1 MKVGVLRDSL
11 EQEISKNLYEVNL
24 NRELSNKILKRLIEK
39 GFLAGHSQQ
48 IIAGNIGLE
57 LLDNLKLGIIAD
69 SFYKEIHDPN
79 LNPELYYEEE
89 TVEKIRRT
97 KLEVIEEDMKLP
109 VMFKNMQQYSYDMWV
124 GTISLQKYVKMCQ
137 SGIATYNFETQ
148 RDPAF
153 KKYKDNV
160 IKRIN
165 INPKSVIEMKDM
177 MLNDTYL
184 YDDVTLNILSDG
196 SEKFGFRKI
205 MDNVGDLIFEDGI
218 LNLTDGAHRLK
229 AAESALL
236 VNPNLDKK
244 FILVITN
251 FDVNRANDYIRQ
263 KDKRNPINRE
273 YLETKDVTNLSNDV
287 VRGINENSICD
298 IKGKIVSDEFLLRET
313 EGLTLFSTMAK
324 TIDNLWELE
333 TRRDVRELTNYLV
346 DFFNELVGLYPNE
359 LKNDI
364 TASKRDSFI
373 NHKNMFIYYLVIAKE
388 IQDKYNWE
396 EILSNI
402 LSETDFTHNNSLW
415 DKTIKR
421 ISESTLS
428 TRLTSVIRTFKNNIL
443 RRVV

>member
-1 MKVGVLRDSL
+1 MKVGVLRETL
-11 EQEISKNLYEVNL
+11 EQEIYKSLYEVNL
-24 NRELSNKILKRLIEK
+24 NRELANNILKRLVDK

-57 LLDNLKLGIIAD
+57 LLDSIKLGIIAD
-69 SFYKEIHDPN
+69 SFYKETHN
-79 LNPELYYEEE
+79 SKLNPELYYEEE
-89 TVEKIRRT
+89 TIKKIHNTR
-97 KLEVIEEDMKLP
+97 LELIEDDLKLP
-109 VMFKNMQQYSYDMWV
+109 ITFKNLQQYSYDMWV
-124 GTISLQKYVKMCQ
+124 GTIPLQDYVKICQ

-165 INPKSVIEMKDM
+165 INPKSVLEMKDM

-184 YDDVTLNILSDG
+184 YDDITLNILSDG
-196 SEKFGFRKI
+196 NEKFEFRKVI
-205 MDNVGDLIFEDGI
+205 DNIGDLTFEDGT

-236 VNPNLDKK
+236 VNPNLDKN

-273 YLETKDVTNLSNDV
+273 YLETKNVANLSNDV
-287 VRGINENSICD
+287 ARGINESSTCD
-298 IKGKIVSDEFLLRET
+298 IKGKIVSDEFLLKET
-313 EGLTLFSTMAK
+313 GGLTLFSIMAK
-324 TIDNLWELE
+324 TIDSLWELE

-346 DFFNELVGLYPNE
+346 DFFNELVGLFPNE

-364 TASKRDSFI
+364 TASRQVSFI

-388 IQDKYNWE
+388 IQEKYNWE
-396 EILSNI
+396 EILFDI
-402 LSETDFTHNNSLW
+402 LSDTDFTNNNRLW

-421 ISESTLS
+421 ISETTLS
-428 TRLTSVIRTFKNNIL
+428 TRLTGVIKAFKNNLL
-443 RRVV
+443 RRVI

>member
-287 VRGINENSICD
+287 VRGINESSICD

-402 LSETDFTHNNSLW
+402 LSETDFTNNNRLW

-428 TRLTSVIRTFKNNIL
+428 TRLTSVISTFKNNIL

>member
-287 VRGINENSICD
+287 VRGINESSICD

-373 NHKNMFIYYLVIAKE
+373 NHKNMFIYYLVIAKK

-428 TRLTSVIRTFKNNIL
+428 TRLTSVISTFKNNIL